1 MYHTTI
7 ETSSFSE
14 PKMPLYNNPGIYI
27 DPLTDFGFKYLFGKE
42 LNKDILIDFLNNLF
56 QGKKTISNLTF
67 NNIEKNGEALE
78 DRDVYFDLLCTGDD
92 GEQFIIEMQRKLQ
105 TNFMDRCV
113 YYTSRIVNE
122 QAPAAGQKWDYKI
135 KGVFL
140 IGILDFELNTPTGD
154 HYLTTVQL
162 VNLNTNETFYPKL
175 GYLFLELSKFDK
187 QVHELENDLERW
199 CYVLKHLH
207 RLNQMPTY
215 LNKRV
220 FKRIFKLA
228 EVMNLKPKERAMYDR
243 NLKAKRD
250 YENTIDYAVEVAV
263 EKAVVKAVEK
273 EKSEKIFMINQM
285 FVNGLSM
292 EMVCKITGM
301 AAQDIE
307 KIVQK

>member
-1 MYHTTI
+1 MYYNTI
-7 ETSSFSE
+7 ETSLFSE
-14 PKMPLYNNPGIYI
+14 PKIPLYDNPGIYI

-42 LNKDILIDFLNNLF
+42 LNKDILIDFLNVLF
-56 QGKKTISNLTF
+56 QGQKIIKDITY
-67 NNIEKNGEALE
+67 NNIEKNGDTVD

-105 TNFMDRCV
+105 PHFMDRCV

-122 QAPAAGQKWDYKI
+122 QAPTSGQKWDYKI

-140 IGILDFELNTPTGD
+140 IGILDFELNIPTGN
-154 HYLTTVQL
+154 HYLTPVQL
-162 VNLNTNETFYPKL
+162 VNLNTHETFYPKL

-187 QVHELENDLERW
+187 QVNELENDLERW

-207 RLNQMPTY
+207 RLNQMPKY

-220 FKRIFKLA
+220 FQRIFKLA
-228 EVMNLKPKERAMYDR
+228 EVVNLKPKERIMYDR

-250 YENTIDYAVEVAV
+250 YENTIDYAVQVAV
-263 EKAVVKAVEK
+263 EKAVEK
-273 EKSEKIFMINQM
+273 EKADKESIIHQM
-285 FVNGLSM
+285 FVNGLPM

-301 AAQDIE
+301 NAADIE
-307 KIVQK
+307 KIVQKK